1 MPRTEGFLGSWTFSV
16 KTRKVQV
23 TYPVWW
29 GGGPD
34 SRTRPGQSAHPPS
47 TLLCSPQAL
56 LPKGVCTGPG
66 FDIRQSS
73 LKNPCPSLNDYLSL
87 SFHLFAPQL
96 PCF

>member
-34 SRTRPGQSAHPPS
+34 SRGEPDQVSPPTPKHSALFPS
-47 TLLCSPQAL
+47 
-56 LPKGVCTGPG
+56 GPAAAQG
-66 FDIRQSS
+66 G
-73 LKNPCPSLNDYLSL
+73 LYWAWL
-87 SFHLFAPQL
+87 
-96 PCF
+96 